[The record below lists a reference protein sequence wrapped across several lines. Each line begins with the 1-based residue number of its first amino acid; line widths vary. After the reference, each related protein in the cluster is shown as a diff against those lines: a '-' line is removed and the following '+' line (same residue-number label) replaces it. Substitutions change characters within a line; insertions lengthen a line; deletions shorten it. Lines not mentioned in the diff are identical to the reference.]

1 VTRRCFA
8 ARAFV
13 KKRSSA
19 FSGARCVDRLASRG
33 VADRPRDDIREQ
45 G

>member
-1 VTRRCFA
+1 MTRRGFA

-13 KKRSSA
+13 KNRSPA
-19 FSGARCVDRLASRG
+19 FPGARWADRLASRG
-33 VADRPRDDIREQ
+33 VADRRRDDIREQ